1 MVQKDDNGEINEA
14 EASTRANSLQESA
27 KEQENKTDDI
37 NGTDTFV
44 DNTNKIQSS
53 ESLTSIIKS
62 MPGLNL
68 VVDLNSKFVLNQ
80 DKFNNNLAADFN
92 TGKVSHRDKS
102 NNKLVTALNAEQ
114 VSNHD
119 KVGKIIKETT
129 PQIEAGSSNEQIKI
143 QEKRGRNRT
152 C

>member
-1 MVQKDDNGEINEA
+1 VEQNENNQEMVQKDDNGEINEA

-80 DKFNNNLAADFN
+80 DKVNNNLAADFN

-102 NNKLVTALNAEQ
+102 NNKLVTALMLNKFQTMTKLAR
-114 VSNHD
+114 S
-119 KVGKIIKETT
+119 
-129 PQIEAGSSNEQIKI
+129 
-143 QEKRGRNRT
+143 
-152 C
+152 